1 MAPDPTDRQQRTGR
15 APESVAS
22 QSRRRAVLFVAGLF
36 VLAIGTIAWFWR
48 GELAVRLATG
58 AIDRL
63 AAAEDP
69 ATGLADGLHVGLC
82 GTGSPMTDAQHGGPC
97 TAVIAGRRMFI
108 VDAGSGSA
116 ASLNRMLLNPAR
128 IEAVLITHYHSD
140 HIAGLGD
147 LLMQHWVAASSKTP
161 LPVYGPPGLQQ
172 VLDGTRA
179 AFELDNDYRTAH
191 HGERIAPTSGRGA
204 AAREFAPAQ
213 DGRIVLID
221 TPDLVVTAFLVDHG
235 PVRPAVGYRFDYKG
249 RTVVLSGDTK
259 ASPAVAREARGADLL
274 VHEALSPRLLA
285 LLESGFA
292 RHARSTYAQVM
303 LDIRNY
309 HTSPAEA
316 ADIAQRAGVR
326 MLVFN
331 HIVPPLPS
339 DLLEPAFLGD
349 ARERYSGPLQVGRDG
364 DFFSLPAGTTRI
376 DVSARR

>member
-1 MAPDPTDRQQRTGR
+1 VLLI
-15 APESVAS
+15 VALLI
-22 QSRRRAVLFVAGLF
+22 VV
-36 VLAIGTIAWFWR
+36 VGTVAWFWR
-48 GELAVRLATG
+48 GEIAIRLATRE
-58 AIDRL
+58 IDRL
-63 AAAEDP
+63 AAAADP
-69 ATGLADGLHVGLC
+69 AAGLADGLHVGLC
-82 GTGSPMTDAQHGGPC
+82 GTGSPMTDARHGGPC
-97 TAVIAGRRMFI
+97 TAVIAGRKMFI

-116 ASLNRMLLNPAR
+116 ASLNRMRLNPAR

-161 LPVYGPPGLQQ
+161 LPVYGPPGLGQ
-172 VLDGTRA
+172 VLDGTRV
-179 AFELDNDYRTAH
+179 AFELDNGYRTAH

-204 AAREFAPAQ
+204 EAREFVPAQ
-213 DGRIVLID
+213 DGRVVLIE

-235 PVRPAVGYRFDYKG
+235 PIRPAVGYRFDYKG
-249 RTVVLSGDTK
+249 RSVVLSGDTK
-259 ASPAVAREARGADLL
+259 ASPAVERESRDADLL
-274 VHEALSPRLLA
+274 IHEALSPRLLA

-339 DLLEPAFLGD
+339 DLLEPAFLDD
-349 ARERYSGPLQVGRDG
+349 ARERYKGPLHVGRDG
-364 DFFSLPAGTTRI
+364 DFFSLPAGSRSIETG
-376 DVSARR
+376 ARP